1 MIDRSQ
7 LGSMK
12 NDLCVDSLAHLQAYN
27 DEKYS
32 TIKL

>member
-12 NDLCVDSLAHLQAYN
+12 NDLCVDSLAHLQLITMKN
-27 DEKYS
+27 
-32 TIKL
+32 IRP